1 MLMQARDYRPPES
14 FVPGQVDSAEEV
26 ELAKI
31 NNELQQA
38 RQRYGSEHPK
48 VRALEQQRDYWKKYL
63 ELGNRKRLMMSKSE
77 QMASINEEIRE
88 QENNLADL
96 EVRLIQGQSELNVA
110 ETELEAYLEGEFPM
124 EKQNIEDA
132 IKIRNSSVG
141 YFSQRIG
148 AG

>member
-1 MLMQARDYRPPES
+1 MTVSQAQDKVYEVYTTGENPILRENAWISVMLMQARDYRPPES

-63 ELGNRKRLMMSKSE
+63 EAGKS
-77 QMASINEEIRE
+77 
-88 QENNLADL
+88 
-96 EVRLIQGQSELNVA
+96 
-110 ETELEAYLEGEFPM
+110 
-124 EKQNIEDA
+124 
-132 IKIRNSSVG
+132 
-141 YFSQRIG
+141 
-148 AG
+148 